1 MEHYKFE
8 VADAVED
15 RIVEV
20 VDGMTGGSTFDLDSC
35 VPPYLDKMVFDNLP
49 P

>member
-1 MEHYKFE
+1 MFE
-8 VADAVED
+8 VADVVED

-35 VPPYLDKMVFDNLP
+35 APPYLDKRVSDSLP
-49 P
+49 PRH